1 MSKDILFNGEIV
13 CLDDMLR
20 AREIRSYRQYTLL
33 QDHPNQSLLSVTM
46 NIPGAVKS
54 SDLLEKAFLTVVNQ
68 IQNSLGSQ
76 AIGFEKTVFQK
87 TVFQKTGPEYYCLTD
102 LSAQQL
108 KEKMIVIET
117 ASPIGRLMDLDVLW
131 WNEGHLV
138 PISRKYLG
146 YEARQCFI
154 CSADAK
160 TCGRSR
166 KHTVLEM
173 QEKIAAMLEPF
184 LTNLKEE

>member
-87 TVFQKTGPEYYCLTD
+87 TGPEYYCLTD

-108 KEKMIVIET
+108 KK
-117 ASPIGRLMDLDVLW
+117 
-131 WNEGHLV
+131 
-138 PISRKYLG
+138 K
-146 YEARQCFI
+146 
-154 CSADAK
+154 
-160 TCGRSR
+160 
-166 KHTVLEM
+166 
-173 QEKIAAMLEPF
+173 
-184 LTNLKEE
+184 